1 MIMGMGGLK
10 GTESGKHFY
19 LQSIR
24 HRDLSTVHCP
34 QVLFKAARDL
44 DDVQQGQRFDYD
56 CRNFAVARKD
66 IVCQI
71 GPLAGQV
78 KSP

>member
-1 MIMGMGGLK
+1 MVIGMRGLE
-10 GTESGKHFY
+10 GTESGKQLY
-19 LQSIR
+19 LQSVR
-24 HRDLSTVHCP
+24 HCNLSTVHFP
-34 QVLFKAARDL
+34 RVLFKAARDL
-44 DDVQQGQRFDYD
+44 EDVQQGQRFDFD
-56 CRNFAVARKD
+56 WCNVAVARTG